1 MAKVFSFASW
11 NVEQFQGRR
20 ERVDR
25 VVGLLA
31 EHDPDVFAIFE
42 VKGRDV
48 FSALMS
54 RMPSHSFTITESTSP
69 IEILVGVRRSI
80 PSFVTQRDELQ
91 SKVPTL
97 RPGALATLRH
107 DSGEDY
113 MFLFLHPKS
122 FEAPRDWGLRDDMF
136 AHAASLKRKLDKAVG
151 PGRRAN
157 FIVMGDLNTMGLN
170 AAWNPK
176 SDLEADEEIAF
187 LENRMRSV
195 KMVRLPKTH
204 EASWWNGK
212 EKPGPSK
219 LDHAFAADHLEFKPF
234 EGRPI
239 KVIGWPELAD
249 ETERRRWIEA
259 FSDHAMLFGQ
269 IES

>member
-1 MAKVFSFASW
+1 MAKLFSFASW
-11 NVEQFQGRR
+11 NVEQFHGQP

-25 VVGLLA
+25 VVEVLA

-54 RMPSHSFTITESTSP
+54 RMPGHLFTITESTSP
-69 IEILVGVRRSI
+69 IEILVGVRRTI
-80 PSFVTQRDELQ
+80 QAFVTQRDELQ

-97 RPGALATLRH
+97 RPGALATLR
-107 DSGEDY
+107 DGEDDY
-113 MFLFLHPKS
+113 PFLFLHPKS
-122 FEAPRDWGLRDDMF
+122 FDHPRDWGLRDDMF
-136 AHAASLKRKLDKAVG
+136 AHAASLKRTLDKAVA

-195 KMVRLPKTH
+195 KMVRLTKTH

-212 EKPGPSK
+212 DKPGPSK
-219 LDHAFAADHLEFKPF
+219 LDHAFAAEHLRFRSF
-234 EGRPI
+234 DGHPI
-239 KVIGWPELAD
+239 KVIGWPTLSDAD
-249 ETERRRWIEA
+249 AQRQWIES
-259 FSDHAMLFGQ
+259 FSDHAMLYGE
-269 IES
+269 IEA

>member
-1 MAKVFSFASW
+1 MSKVLSFASW

-25 VVGLLA
+25 VVGLLS
-31 EHDPDVFAIFE
+31 EHDPDVCAIFE

-54 RMPSHSFTITESTSP
+54 KMPSHSFTITESTSP

-91 SKVPTL
+91 SKVPSL
-97 RPGALATLRH
+97 RPGALATLRY
-107 DSGEDY
+107 DSGVDY
-113 MFLFLHPKS
+113 VFLFLHPKS
-122 FEAPRDWGLRDDMF
+122 FASPRDWGLRDDMF
-136 AHAASLKRKLDKAVG
+136 AHAASLKRKLEKAVG
-151 PGRRAN
+151 AGRRAN
-157 FIVMGDLNTMGLN
+157 FVVMGDLNTMGLN

-212 EKPGPSK
+212 ANWDPAK
-219 LDHAFAADHLEFKPF
+219 LDHTFAAEHLRFRQFDGKA
-234 EGRPI
+234 I
-239 KVIGWPELAD
+239 KVIGWPELSG
-249 ETERRRWIEA
+249 ETARQQWIEM

-269 IES
+269 IEA

>member
-1 MAKVFSFASW
+1 MAKLFSFASW
-11 NVEQFQGRR
+11 NVEQFRGKR

-31 EHDPDVFAIFE
+31 EYDPDVFAIFE

-54 RMPSHSFTITESTSP
+54 RMPSHSFTITESTGP

-91 SKVPTL
+91 SKVRSL

-107 DSGEDY
+107 DNGQDY
-113 MFLFLHPKS
+113 VFLFLHPKS

-136 AHAASLKRKLDKAVG
+136 AHAASLKRKLDKVAR
-151 PGRRAN
+151 PGRAN

-170 AAWNPK
+170 APWNNK
-176 SDLEADEEIAF
+176 SDLDADEEIAF

-195 KMVRLPKTH
+195 KMVRLSKTH

-212 EKPGPSK
+212 ANPGPAK
-219 LDHAFAADHLEFKPF
+219 LDHAFAAEHLRFKLLD
-234 EGRPI
+234 GRPI
-239 KVIGWPELAD
+239 KVIGWPELDD
-249 ETERRRWIEA
+249 EDERRRWIEA
-259 FSDHAMLFGQ
+259 FSDHALLFGQ

>member
-11 NVEQFQGRR
+11 NVEQFRGRH

-54 RMPSHSFTITESTSP
+54 RMPSLGFTITESTSP

-113 MFLFLHPKS
+113 VFLHPKS

-136 AHAASLKRKLDKAVG
+136 AHAASLKRKLDKVVG
-151 PGRRAN
+151 PERRAN

-219 LDHAFAADHLEFKPF
+219 LDHAFAAEHLRFKHF
-234 EGRPI
+234 EGQLI
-239 KVIGWPELAD
+239 KVIGWPELDD
-249 ETERRRWIEA
+249 EGERRRWIEA

-269 IES
+269 IDA